1 MRGPLVEF
9 EREVYDGVVLV
20 VLEGE
25 EFGVDGLDRLAVPG
39 IAGGVEEVAEVVV
52 GELGVMDGDGGG
64 VGKPRAEVVSEASVV
79 VHDGVADGRVVRG
92 GAECGGGSVEGDCP
106 GLNGGAKGA
115 EAESH
120 ELGDICDEG
129 GGRPIVRGGCEFGD
143 LFVKG

>member
-1 MRGPLVEF
+1 VRGPLVEF
-9 EREVYDGVVLV
+9 KREVYDGIVLV

-64 VGKPRAEVVSEASVV
+64 VGKPSAEVVSEASVV
-79 VHDGVADGRVVRG
+79 VRDGVAEGRVVRG

-106 GLNGGAKGA
+106 GVSRGA
-115 EAESH
+115 
-120 ELGDICDEG
+120 
-129 GGRPIVRGGCEFGD
+129 
-143 LFVKG
+143 